1 VASTIASRAAE
12 VTLSGLVRTFGS
24 VRALDGVSLQI
35 DAGTFVSLLGPSGC
49 GKSTLLRVVAGLEVP
64 DEGSVRIGGRD
75 VTNLSPQARPTAL
88 VFQSYALFP
97 SMTVG
102 QNVEYGLRV
111 RRVPK
116 PERVERVA
124 RTLERVGMGEFVER
138 PVTQLSG
145 GQQQR
150 VAVARALAV
159 QPEVLLFDEPLSN
172 LDVALR
178 ERTRDELRQLQQELG
193 TTAIYVTHDQ
203 EEALAVSDRIA
214 VMRDGAIVE
223 VGTPEALYEEPDTAY
238 VAGFLGGSNL
248 LQGEP
253 ALRLAGGASPPERD
267 VLSVRPGHLVFS
279 QDGPLEGR
287 VLSRRF
293 LGPYTEWR
301 VRTEAGDLRVRTP
314 GAVGL
319 PESLRLSATHTLW
332 VRGPI

>member
-1 VASTIASRAAE
+1 
-12 VTLSGLVRTFGS
+12 
-24 VRALDGVSLQI
+24 
-35 DAGTFVSLLGPSGC
+35 
-49 GKSTLLRVVAGLEVP
+49 
-64 DEGSVRIGGRD
+64 
-75 VTNLSPQARPTAL
+75 
-88 VFQSYALFP
+88 
-97 SMTVG
+97 M
-102 QNVEYGLRV
+102 VEL
-111 RRVPK
+111 
-116 PERVERVA
+116 
-124 RTLERVGMGEFVER
+124 VER

-214 VMRDGAIVE
+214 VMRNGAIVE
-223 VGTPEALYEEPDTAY
+223 VGTPEALYEEPETAY

-248 LQGEP
+248 IQGEP
-253 ALRLAGGASPPERD
+253 AARLAGEAAPPERD
-267 VLSVRPGHLVFS
+267 VLSVRPGHLAFR
-279 QDGPLEGR
+279 QDGPLEGQM
-287 VLSRRF
+287 LSRRF
-293 LGPYTEWR
+293 LGPFTEWR

-314 GAVGL
+314 GAEEA
-319 PESLRLSATHTLW
+319 PETVRLAATRCLW